1 MNRLRTLAG
10 RLLHPPGWAV
20 ILVTMLAFPALICV
34 FAAGWN
40 DYALA
45 YPIYV
50 LAAYA
55 LAILLAALPR
65 WKRRL
70 SAV

>member
-1 MNRLRTLAG
+1 
-10 RLLHPPGWAV
+10 
-20 ILVTMLAFPALICV
+20 MLAFPALICV